1 MPALNDIGTI
11 VRGSHPPLEEEVDT
25 WERESPPIY
34 DEPSLAPNS
43 GPKLRAS
50 SSIQNS
56 GHDESP
62 PLISEDRESAKKAT
76 EPQKR
81 NIGVEQGLSSST
93 PGAAAPVTWSK
104 TVSSLGSRMV
114 AIFGIISFAAGV
126 GLGAILVSKSG
137 WSSHARPSYESI
149 AEANLAA
156 TKATSVAAAAPD
168 SNLSEAVDQ
177 LKSVGTELTSLRQ
190 EIRSLAGELAQVR
203 QAQQDLMATQA
214 RKSERPESRAPSR
227 RSSRGKAVTAPVPA
241 PVPD

>member
-1 MPALNDIGTI
+1 MTALNNIGTI
-11 VRGSHPPLEEEVDT
+11 VRGSHPPEELDT

-56 GHDESP
+56 GHDKSP
-62 PLISEDRESAKKAT
+62 PLISEDLESAKKAT

-81 NIGVEQGLSSST
+81 NIGGLEQGLSSST

-104 TVSSLGSRMV
+104 TVSSLGLRMV
-114 AIFGIISFAAGV
+114 AIFGILSFAAGV

-137 WSSHARPSYESI
+137 WSSHARPSYKSI

-227 RSSRGKAVTAPVPA
+227 RNSRGKAVTAPVPA
-241 PVPD
+241 PIPD

>member
-76 EPQKR
+76 EH
-81 NIGVEQGLSSST
+81 IGVEQGLSSST

-114 AIFGIISFAAGV
+114 AIFGILSFAAGV

-168 SNLSEAVDQ
+168 SNLSEAIDQ